1 MSQPSSDAARLEMR
15 DIRKAFGAQIALGGV
30 SLKIHA
36 GEVHA
41 LVGENGAG
49 KSTLMKIL
57 SGAYQPDSGTMFVDG
72 QPYAP
77 ANPADGRQRGVGMI
91 YQELSIA
98 PHLSVAENIWLG
110 IEPQK
115 GLVLDRTKMRTEA
128 QATLAGLGHGTID
141 VDQPAGQL
149 SVSHQQIVEIAR
161 ALSMGCKIIVFDEPT
176 SSLAQADVQRLF
188 DLIDQLSRRGLAI
201 IYISHFLEEVRRLSS
216 RLTILRD
223 GQSVACHVTS
233 AITDDA
239 IVAEMVGREVKDLYP
254 RSQRQLGE
262 ILLEATIPQRGTLT
276 LRRGEVVGLCGLV
289 GAGRTEFLRAVFG
302 LEENTSQKITIAGH
316 SQLAE
321 PRNNW
326 LHRMGL
332 VSENRK
338 EEGLALELSIADN
351 VCLPALKKVAKL
363 GFVSPATC
371 EAHTV
376 EWIDKFGIRCQ
387 GPNQAIGRLS
397 GGNQQ
402 KAAIARLLEAD
413 CDILLL
419 DEPTRGIDIAAKAKI
434 YEIIDQLVADPIR
447 PRAVLMVSSYLPEL
461 LGVCDRIAAVRRGQ
475 VGEATPVA
483 QTNSEKLMRAATGV

>member
-1 MSQPSSDAARLEMR
+1 MSDSSQGTTRLEMR
-15 DIRKAFGAQIALGGV
+15 DIRKAFGPQIALGGV
-30 SLKIHA
+30 SLKVQA

-57 SGAYQPDSGTMFVDG
+57 SGAYQPDAGAMWVDG

-77 ANPADGRQRGVGMI
+77 TNPAEARQRGVGMI

-110 IEPQK
+110 IEPK
-115 GLVLDRTKMRTEA
+115 NGILLDRVKMRTEA
-128 QATLAGLGHGTID
+128 QATLAGLGHGDID
-141 VDQPAGQL
+141 VDQPAGKL
-149 SVSHQQIVEIAR
+149 SVSHQQIIEIAR

-188 DLIDQLSRRGLAI
+188 ELIDQLSRRGLSI

-223 GQSVACHVTS
+223 GQSVACHATPS
-233 AITDDA
+233 ITDDA

-254 RSQRQLGE
+254 RSPRKVGE
-262 ILLEATIPQRGTLT
+262 VLLEAKIPNRGTLT

-289 GAGRTEFLRAVFG
+289 GAGRTEFLRALFG
-302 LEENTSQKITIAGH
+302 LEENTDQTLRLAGATH
-316 SQLAE
+316 RTE
-321 PRNNW
+321 PRSNW
-326 LHRMGL
+326 LHHMGL

-351 VCLPALKKVAKL
+351 VCLPALQKIAKL
-363 GFVSPATC
+363 GFVSPQTC
-371 EAHTV
+371 NAHTTV
-376 EWIDKFGIRCQ
+376 WIEKFGIRCQ
-387 GPNQAIGRLS
+387 GPQQAIGRLS

-483 QTNSEKLMRAATGV
+483 ETNSEKLMRAATGI